1 MKAIVATNNKVKV
14 EGARRALSHYYNNI
28 EVEGVNVPSDVSEQ
42 PINEEIYRGAKN
54 RIRNLKKYC
63 SENNVDTDLYFAIE
77 SGISNQLGEWQVVSV
92 AVIENNLGIS
102 SVSASASFPI
112 PERYVN
118 KIVEEGVNSVMQEVF
133 GNNLNKSG
141 IELLTDGVFNRMD
154 LIEETFIMGLIK
166 IIHDNKWN

>member
-14 EGARRALSHYYNNI
+14 EGARRALSHYYNNAD
-28 EVEGVNVPSDVSEQ
+28 VEGINVSSEVPEQ
-42 PINEEIYRGAKN
+42 PINEEIYRGARN
-54 RIRNLKKYC
+54 RINNLKKYC
-63 SENNVDTDLYFAIE
+63 KQNNINADLYFSIE
-77 SGISNQLGEWQVVSV
+77 SGISNQIGEWQVVSI
-92 AVIENNLGIS
+92 AIIENNLGVS

-141 IELLTDGVFNRMD
+141 IELLTDGVYNRMK